1 MFCFYLYMGVHDLSS
16 VGFGFY
22 LHIRL
27 VSSASGKDLPSTRQS
42 HAEGI
47 HGGVGAGL
55 GVGLSYVLHYAPRF
69 QKPCISTPSKP

>member
-42 HAEGI
+42 QADGI
-47 HGGVGAGL
+47 HGGVGGWAVVCTPL
-55 GVGLSYVLHYAPRF
+55 RTPIPEA
-69 QKPCISTPSKP
+69 CIATPSKP